1 MLRFDKTRYLRL
13 LFNIIYSV
21 RLSDSL
27 WRSDVLLFL
36 EFINI
41 VFLFVLYLYWIHYIF
56 IYFFRN
62 PFCSIK
68 RYMICLIS
76 FNKISNVLPP
86 FTCAK
91 AIGSLW
97 GVSLGFSMFN
107 LFPCVTFI
115 ENIPLL
121 RAISYSRLS

>member
-21 RLSDSL
+21 RLSDSQ

-62 PFCSIK
+62 SFCSIK
-68 RYMICLIS
+68 RYMICPIS

-97 GVSLGFSMFN
+97 GVCLGLSMFN